1 MKVQRNSWLLEAD
14 CSARGLDCTL
24 DYSTRQW
31 YQGDDKSAYPYCC
44 CCCCDSCVGGI
55 LKACSTLLHVWDS
68 AEPQNT
74 NLVVSGNERKRHWSA
89 KVSPKGPTTKHLAGT
104 RARAH
109 RNIPPSSRRSA
120 QQHALC
126 GGGKRWMTLFTL
138 KQRSVWSRGRIE
150 PCKFIHE

>member
-31 YQGDDKSAYPYCC
+31 YQGDDKSAYPYYCC

-55 LKACSTLLHVWDS
+55 LKACSTLCFEDS
-68 AEPQNT
+68 AEQQNT
-74 NLVVSGNERKRHWSA
+74 NRLSLGTKESGTGVRRCR
-89 KVSPKGPTTKHLAGT
+89 PKDPQQNISLAHVPEHIEIFRPAAGAQHNNT
-104 RARAH
+104 R
-109 RNIPPSSRRSA
+109 SV
-120 QQHALC
+120 